1 MVKTE
6 LTKAPYVASYVAIVQ
21 KPAVYQSAG
30 VFTCLVTEQG
40 RGSMFPGFFTLQRL
54 GTWGGDLHN
63 LIKKPVCFLRKGRVH
78 SELCPHDSVSGL
90 SAVVAVTV
98 SHWPWSLLSP
108 AACDSVLGLVNGQW
122 SPLISLVNHNL
133 DLSYIDVYTQKL
145 SSPSAV

>member
-1 MVKTE
+1 MEDVHGGRE
-6 LTKAPYVASYVAIVQ
+6 LTLAIVQ

-54 GTWGGDLHN
+54 GTWTRDLHN
-63 LIKKPVCFLRKGRVH
+63 LIKKLICFLRKGRVH

-90 SAVVAVTV
+90 SAVAVTV
-98 SHWPWSLLSP
+98 SLWPWSLLSP

-122 SPLISLVNHNL
+122 SPLHLIGQPQFRFELHRCVHTE
-133 DLSYIDVYTQKL
+133 IVK
-145 SSPSAV
+145 P